1 MDGSRED
8 YMKWTKSH
16 RERQIPCDIIYM
28 WNPKYDTDKL
38 FLQNR
43 NRLLDIENKIKLP
56 KEKGVKEG

>member
-1 MDGSRED
+1 
-8 YMKWTKSH
+8 
-16 RERQIPCDIIYM
+16 M